1 VTGSD
6 HYRPGVPDRQLDAL
20 ERWFVDR
27 GLPHFVERRDP
38 AADIWARALPL
49 LVPAY
54 LLLGLNV
61 LKVNGRDRWSLGQNL
76 AAAGFAVLVLMATWV
91 IANLLRRRRPL
102 ARPGRIGPAE
112 LAVFVVAPAIPSVVF
127 GQWSDGLE
135 TVVEAIALL
144 SLVWAVT
151 SYGVWSLLRW
161 AGQRTFAQLALL
173 FNVVVRA
180 LPLLLLF
187 TTFLFI
193 NAEVW
198 QVAGTLTGVLYVAV
212 LGIFFVLGAVFV
224 LSRVPALMRQLN
236 RFEDWGTVVAL
247 GAGTPAEGVAVRADP
262 SRPVVDRPTMRQ
274 RLNIGL
280 VTVFSQAIQ
289 ITLVAVILAA
299 FFVLFGVLAIPE
311 DTITA
316 WTALEDVHTYLRVG
330 VGDREL
336 VLTEPLI
343 RVSAFLG
350 AFTGMY
356 FTVQLSTDASYR
368 EEFAEDVAPQL
379 RQALAVRC
387 VYRRALAAGARDDE
401 ERG

>member
-1 VTGSD
+1 M
-6 HYRPGVPDRQLDAL
+6 PDRQLDTI
-20 ERWFVDR
+20 ERWFVER
-27 GLPHFVERRDP
+27 GLPHFVERRDS

-61 LKVNGRDRWSLGQNL
+61 LEVNGRDRWSLGQNL
-76 AAAGFAVLVLMATWV
+76 AAAGFAVLVLVATWI

-102 ARPGRIGPAE
+102 ARPGRIGAAE
-112 LAVFVVAPAIPSVVF
+112 LAVFVVAPAIPSVAF
-127 GQWSDGLE
+127 GQWTDGLQ
-135 TVVEAIALL
+135 TMVEAVALL
-144 SLVWAVT
+144 ALVWGVT
-151 SYGVWSLLRW
+151 SYGVWPLMRW
-161 AGQRTFAQLALL
+161 AGQRTIAQLALL

-198 QVAGTLTGVLYVAV
+198 QVAGTLTGVVYVAV
-212 LGIFFVLGAVFV
+212 LGIFFLLGAVFV

-236 RFEDWGTVVAL
+236 RFEDWGAVVGL
-247 GAGTPAEGVAVRADP
+247 SAGTPAEGVPARPDP
-262 SRPVVDRPTMRQ
+262 SRPVVDRPTIRQ

-289 ITLVAVILAA
+289 ITLVAVILSA

-311 DTITA
+311 DTIVA
-316 WTALEDVHTYLRVG
+316 WTALDDVRTYLRVG
-330 VGDREL
+330 VGGREL

-387 VYRRALAAGARDDE
+387 VYRRALTAGAREDE
-401 ERG
+401 GRG